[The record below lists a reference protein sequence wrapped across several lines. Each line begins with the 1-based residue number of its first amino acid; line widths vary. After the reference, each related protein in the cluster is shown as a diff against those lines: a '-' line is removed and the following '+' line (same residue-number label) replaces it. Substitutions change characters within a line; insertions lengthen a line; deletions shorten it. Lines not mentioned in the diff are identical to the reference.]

1 LVLPQL
7 PRRKKRRLSLQE
19 RRRAHLGDKKDSS
32 QSGQMVTSIMQRKEV
47 LLQGEQE
54 EDKIKNINQKSKM
67 EGASIVVRLAILLE
81 IVIFQKDI
89 LKEI

>member
-1 LVLPQL
+1 
-7 PRRKKRRLSLQE
+7 
-19 RRRAHLGDKKDSS
+19 
-32 QSGQMVTSIMQRKEV
+32 VTSIMQRKEV

-54 EDKIKNINQKSKM
+54 EEKIKNINQKRKM

-81 IVIFQKDI
+81 IVVFQKDV

>member
-1 LVLPQL
+1 
-7 PRRKKRRLSLQE
+7 
-19 RRRAHLGDKKDSS
+19 
-32 QSGQMVTSIMQRKEV
+32 MVTSIMQRKEV

-54 EDKIKNINQKSKM
+54 EEKIKNINQKSKM

-81 IVIFQKDI
+81 IVVFQKDV